1 MRYDACLSLSKA
13 TLSATRYLFLACL
26 VVTSDSVVVA
36 DDSQPFGIEKR
47 IPWTTSH
54 VTGSLEPPPPYRIEH
69 RFPKLQFKNPVVLTS
84 APGSGRLFVAEVE
97 GHIYSF
103 PNNNDCSQ
111 VDLFLNAK
119 ESLPGTDQ
127 VYGLTFHPKFAVN
140 GLCYVCYRVGTDKPD
155 GTRVSEFH
163 VSHGE
168 PPRIDVSSEKIL
180 ITWLSGGHNGG
191 CLAFGPDGL
200 LYISS
205 GDGGPAFPPD
215 PLKSGQDISNLLS
228 AIMRIDVDHAEGG
241 RPYSIPSDNPFVKL
255 AGARGEIWA
264 YGFRNPWKMSFDPQ
278 TGDLWVG
285 DVGWELWEMVYRVE
299 RGANYGWSLVE
310 GPQPVHRERERG
322 PTPIVPPTALHS
334 HTEAR
339 SITGGN
345 VYRGT
350 RLPKL
355 VGAYIYGDYV
365 TGKIWALHQRTT
377 ETAPRELLDTSLPIV
392 CFGVDNDQELY
403 VVSYDGTIHWLAEN
417 NLATAN
423 TAFPKT
429 LSETGLFES
438 VRDHRIAAG
447 VVPYSIRAEPWMDGA
462 TAERF
467 IALPGDRQLGI
478 HESSNVQVGYIKETW
493 SFPNDTVLMKT
504 ISLATE
510 PGNPAT
516 SRRLETQILHFDV
529 DTWRAYDFI
538 WNDEQTEAVLAE
550 DRATERQFAVRDPS
564 SPSGVRKQTWRF
576 SSRTECLL
584 CHTTRGGSIYG
595 FNPPQLDREHHYGAV
610 SDNQLRTLRHIG
622 LFSEIAKEP
631 AQKIANPYDEKE
643 DLEARARAYLHVNC
657 AHCHRRGG
665 GGTAA
670 MDVQYQLKL
679 DKTNLLHER
688 PTQGTFG
695 IHSAHVLTPGDPF
708 RSVLFYRM
716 AKVGRGR
723 MPYLGSSEV
732 DRRGLRLM
740 HDWIEVL
747 AEKTD
752 KKKPTEDSAAT
763 TALLNSI
770 RADVER
776 LRSQPAAEVQSTIAA
791 LLGTTSGALALQQ
804 EMIETQL
811 PAATRRIALELGSA
825 HADVQI
831 RELFETFLSEE
842 RRTKR
847 LGGTIDPQEI
857 LKLTGD
863 AQRGKRLFFESG
875 GVACKNCHQIAGQG
889 TALGPELTEVYK
901 KYNRAQILETIL
913 EPSKAI
919 DPKFV
924 TYLVETKDGR
934 VVNGLLIDRN
944 AEFVLLKDAQNKE
957 VRIFAPDIELIA
969 PQQKSLMPEL
979 LLQDMTAQQVAD
991 LIEYLSIRAPQ
1002 TR

>member
-1 MRYDACLSLSKA
+1 MPYAARLCLLQFTSR
-13 TLSATRYLFLACL
+13 ATRFIWMACIA
-26 VVTSDSVVVA
+26 VMCSAVVA
-36 DDSQPFGIEKR
+36 EDQRPFGIEKR
-47 IPWTTSH
+47 TPWTTSR
-54 VTGSLEPPPPYRIEH
+54 VTGSLEPPSPYRIEH
-69 RFPKLQFKNPVVLTS
+69 RFPKLQFKNPVVLTG
-84 APGSGRLFVAEVE
+84 APGLDRLFVVEVD
-97 GHIYSF
+97 GRIVSF
-103 PNNNDCSQ
+103 PNDNNCEQ
-111 VDLFLNAK
+111 ADLVLDAK

-127 VYGLTFHPKFAVN
+127 VYGLTFHPNFAAN

-155 GTRVSEFH
+155 GTRVSQFH
-163 VSHGE
+163 ITKSQ
-168 PPRIDVSSEKIL
+168 PPRIDVSSEKVL

-191 CLAFGPDGL
+191 CLAFGPDGY
-200 LYISS
+200 LYVSS

-228 AIMRIDVDHAEGG
+228 AVMRIDIDHPAED
-241 RPYSIPSDNPFVKL
+241 RPYSIPSDNPFV
-255 AGARGEIWA
+255 AQPGARGEIWA
-264 YGFRNPWKMSFDPQ
+264 YGFRNPWKMSFDPA
-278 TGDLWVG
+278 TGELWVG

-345 VYRGT
+345 VYRGE
-350 RLPKL
+350 RLSKL

-365 TGKIWALHQRTT
+365 TGKIWALQSGSG
-377 ETAPRELLDTSLPIV
+377 TATPRELLDTTLPIV
-392 CFGVDNDQELY
+392 CFGVDNSQELY

-417 NLATAN
+417 NEAKAN
-423 TAFPKT
+423 DAFPKT

-438 VRDHRIAAG
+438 VRDHRVAAG

-478 HESSNVQVGYIKETW
+478 HQSSNVQVGYIKDTW

-504 ISLATE
+504 IWLQTE
-510 PGNPAT
+510 PGNPVT

-550 DRATERQFAVRDPS
+550 DRASERQVTVRDPS
-564 SPSGVRKQTWRF
+564 APNGSRQQTWRF

-595 FNPPQLDREHHYGAV
+595 FNPPQLDREHQYGAV

-622 LFSEIAKEP
+622 LFTGVAKEP
-631 AQKIANPYDEKE
+631 GQKIVNPYDEKE
-643 DLEARARAYLHVNC
+643 QLEARARAYLHINC

-670 MDVQYQLKL
+670 MDVQYHLKL
-679 DKTNLLHER
+679 DKTNLLDQR

-695 IHSAHVLTPGDPF
+695 IHSAQVLASGDPSH
-708 RSVLFYRM
+708 SVLYYRM

-732 DRRGLRLM
+732 DSRGLKLM
-740 HDWIEVL
+740 HEWIEAL
-747 AEKTD
+747 GNSTRTSPASSTG
-752 KKKPTEDSAAT
+752 KKASQNVVQRLNAQPDAR
-763 TALLNSI
+763 TAINELL
-770 RADVER
+770 R
-776 LRSQPAAEVQSTIAA
+776 
-791 LLGTTSGALALQQ
+791 TTSGALELQHALDDSHLTAASRQAAV
-804 EMIETQL
+804 EMG
-811 PAATRRIALELGSA
+811 AAHE
-825 HADVQI
+825 DVQI
-831 RELFETFLSEE
+831 RDLFERYLPEE

-847 LGGTIDPQEI
+847 LGAAITPQQI
-857 LKLTGD
+857 LDLSGD
-863 AQRGKRLFFESG
+863 AKRGKRLFFDTA
-875 GVACKNCHQIAGQG
+875 GVACKNCHQFDGQG
-889 TALGPELTEVYK
+889 TALGPDLTQIHK
-901 KYNRAQILETIL
+901 KYNRVQLLETIL

-919 DPKFV
+919 DPKYV
-924 TYLVETKDGR
+924 TYVAETADGR
-934 VVNGLLIDRN
+934 VVTGLLVDRN
-944 AEFVLLKDAQNKE
+944 DQEVVLKDAQAKV
-957 VRIFAPDIELIA
+957 VRIPATEIELIA

-979 LLQDMTAQQVAD
+979 LLQEMTAQQVAD
-991 LIEYLSIRAPQ
+991 LIEYLLQAR
-1002 TR
+1002 